1 LAAEPHRELIE
12 TARGPVSCLAW
23 NPPGGKGAPV
33 VWLHAAGFH
42 GGSYKRFLAPLG
54 DRIRVL
60 APDLRGHGTSPA
72 PAFPKG
78 LPDWSV
84 YGDDVAAIVERLGTV
99 VLAGHS
105 LGAWAAAFAAAR
117 VPARV
122 RGLLLVDPPVLPSL
136 YRPLFALARR
146 LGQPWRH
153 PLARAA
159 LERRRDWD
167 DPAEALAAWR
177 GRGPVARFDEA
188 SLADHVAGALVPKPD
203 GGWRLACA
211 PEWEAATFLAQGFG
225 LHRLVRDLQCPVIVI
240 RGGASRAL
248 TEPAASRIARS
259 APLGRCVTAPG
270 AGHFVPM
277 ERPEIIRAAL
287 LELAH

>member
-1 LAAEPHRELIE
+1 LAAEPRREAID
-12 TARGPVSCLAW
+12 TARGLVSCLVWDGAAKG
-23 NPPGGKGAPV
+23 PPV
-33 VWLHAAGFH
+33 IWLHAAGLH
-42 GGSYKRFLAPLG
+42 AGSYRRFLAPLG
-54 DRIRVL
+54 GRCRVL
-60 APDLRGHGTSPA
+60 AADLRGHGASEA

-78 LPDWSV
+78 LADWSV
-84 YGDDVAAIVERLGTV
+84 YGDDVAALVERLGTA

-105 LGAWAAAFAAAR
+105 LGAWAAALAAAR
-117 VPARV
+117 VPERV
-122 RGLLLVDPPVLPSL
+122 QGLLLVDPPVLSEF

-159 LERRRDWD
+159 LARRRDWD
-167 DPAEALAAWR
+167 DPAEAMAAWR
-177 GRGPVARFDEA
+177 GRGPFARFDEA
-188 SLADHVAGALVPKPD
+188 SLSDHVVGALVPKPD

-240 RGGASRAL
+240 RGGMSHAL
-248 TEPAASRIARS
+248 GDAAAARIARAAS
-259 APLGRCVTAPG
+259 LGRCVTAPG

-277 ERPEIIRAAL
+277 ERPEIVRAAL
-287 LELAH
+287 AELAH